1 MKCCSGP
8 LLLSFL
14 ALVTLF
20 SGQAAPAW
28 GAAVPTVTTLTMT
41 AGGNLIASG
50 ASLAS
55 GTALTLTATVAAGT
69 GKVTAG
75 QVIFCDAS
83 VTYCTDIYRLG
94 TAQVTAAGTAVLAFT
109 PAVGSH
115 SYKAV
120 YGGTPR
126 GPAAWAASTSA
137 VVALTVTGLYPST
150 TTIAAASNGS
160 PYTLTT
166 VVGGVGPEAPT
177 GTVSILNTSNG
188 NAVLGTA
195 GLGEGSAG
203 LTFIDPAYELSPPI
217 LGFLSFGL
225 QGATGDFNGD
235 GILDIAVANP
245 AGCETGVCWRA
256 GATALLGDLK
266 GHFVPAATADLGDT
280 LQASVSIAAADFN
293 GDGILD
299 LAAGSSAD
307 KSVTILLGNGDGTF
321 TAKSTVP
328 SGGAFPALAVADFNG
343 DGIPDLAIL
352 NTTANIVTLFLGNGD
367 GTFTAAAT
375 TPPSAGAN
383 PAAIAVGDFNGD
395 GIADLAI
402 ANNNPSGT
410 LTILLGNGDGT
421 FTAAPSPTTGS
432 GPDSIATGDF
442 NSDGILDLAVANA
455 NDGTLTILLGNGDG
469 TFAPAPGS
477 PFPSQTQTASLIV
490 VGDFNGDGKVDL
502 VVRNIF
508 GNAALALGHGDGTFT
523 VVPEYTDFLAAGDAN
538 GDGTT
543 DLIGP
548 GDVAFAVTQT
558 ATASTTGVAL
568 PPGSGF
574 QNVLSSYPGDTTYTA
589 SVSAM
594 ISLSAPAATPTVT
607 LTASPNPVLS
617 GSFLTLTAAVAGPG
631 VTPTGLVT
639 FYTGSTSLGGGYLH
653 TGGVVTLTTT
663 TLPVGSWSILA
674 SYAGDNNYLSANS
687 APVTV
692 TVEPVGTI
700 VPTMTLTASPSTI
713 TNLQSLTMSVTVI
726 GPNGGA
732 TPTGVVTLTYNGS
745 SSSPPTQQSL
755 ANGTTSFT
763 LPSQFLV
770 TGANTLGALYGG
782 DATYASSSATT
793 TVTLAQ
799 VALAVPAPAAVL
811 PGSSITATATVS
823 AGTNYSG
830 TVNLTCSL
838 TSSPAG
844 AQSLPTCSISPAS
857 VTLQTGGSA
866 TSVLAVT
873 TTAASTSLLRP
884 LRDGSWTRGGDG
896 AILAVL
902 AIWGIPRRRRRWLSM
917 LVILLIGACATIG
930 CSGGSKSTGPS
941 IAATTAGTYTFTVTG
956 QDSATSTIITST
968 TVNVTVQ

>member
-1 MKCCSGP
+1 
-8 LLLSFL
+8 
-14 ALVTLF
+14 
-20 SGQAAPAW
+20 
-28 GAAVPTVTTLTMT
+28 
-41 AGGNLIASG
+41 
-50 ASLAS
+50 
-55 GTALTLTATVAAGT
+55 
-69 GKVTAG
+69 
-75 QVIFCDAS
+75 
-83 VTYCTDIYRLG
+83 
-94 TAQVTAAGTAVLAFT
+94 
-109 PAVGSH
+109 
-115 SYKAV
+115 
-120 YGGTPR
+120 
-126 GPAAWAASTSA
+126 
-137 VVALTVTGLYPST
+137 
-150 TTIAAASNGS
+150 
-160 PYTLTT
+160 
-166 VVGGVGPEAPT
+166 
-177 GTVSILNTSNG
+177 
-188 NAVLGTA
+188 
-195 GLGEGSAG
+195 
-203 LTFIDPAYELSPPI
+203 
-217 LGFLSFGL
+217 
-225 QGATGDFNGD
+225 
-235 GILDIAVANP
+235 
-245 AGCETGVCWRA
+245 
-256 GATALLGDLK
+256 
-266 GHFVPAATADLGDT
+266 
-280 LQASVSIAAADFN
+280 
-293 GDGILD
+293 
-299 LAAGSSAD
+299 
-307 KSVTILLGNGDGTF
+307 
-321 TAKSTVP
+321 
-328 SGGAFPALAVADFNG
+328 
-343 DGIPDLAIL
+343 
-352 NTTANIVTLFLGNGD
+352 
-367 GTFTAAAT
+367 
-375 TPPSAGAN
+375 
-383 PAAIAVGDFNGD
+383 
-395 GIADLAI
+395 
-402 ANNNPSGT
+402 
-410 LTILLGNGDGT
+410 
-421 FTAAPSPTTGS
+421 
-432 GPDSIATGDF
+432 
-442 NSDGILDLAVANA
+442 
-455 NDGTLTILLGNGDG
+455 
-469 TFAPAPGS
+469 
-477 PFPSQTQTASLIV
+477 
-490 VGDFNGDGKVDL
+490 
-502 VVRNIF
+502 
-508 GNAALALGHGDGTFT
+508 
-523 VVPEYTDFLAAGDAN
+523 
-538 GDGTT
+538 
-543 DLIGP
+543 
-548 GDVAFAVTQT
+548 
-558 ATASTTGVAL
+558 
-568 PPGSGF
+568 
-574 QNVLSSYPGDTTYTA
+574 
-589 SVSAM
+589 
-594 ISLSAPAATPTVT
+594 
-607 LTASPNPVLS
+607 
-617 GSFLTLTAAVAGPG
+617 
-631 VTPTGLVT
+631 VT

-755 ANGTTSFT
+755 ANGITSFT

-782 DATYASSSATT
+782 DATYASGSATT

-941 IAATTAGTYTFTVTG
+941 IAATTAGTYTFTLTG